1 MRKLILSIFLFP
13 LLSFANPST
22 AIYNLSNDTLVTGQL
37 ESNELSIASITKLM
51 TAYTVLKE
59 EQDLEEKL
67 TVISPRTPNTVLS
80 KGMQLSRRELLD
92 LALVSSDNLA
102 AITLAENFPGGMDS
116 FVERMNI
123 HARSLDLFNT
133 NFVEPTGLNAK
144 NSSTISDVIKLTKAV
159 SDFELV
165 KNAAQLTQVSFV
177 PSIEEKKNKDK
188 KKQKKRTLFNNP
200 TSQYFGKEGIITI
213 KTGFT
218 RAAGFCI
225 TMLVKAN
232 NQMYNVVVLGAK
244 TKQERQKLVDK
255 MLKTIY
261 NA

>member
-1 MRKLILSIFLFP
+1 MRKLFLLVLLYP
-13 LLSFANPST
+13 LLAFSNPTT
-22 AIYNLSNDTLVTGQL
+22 AIYNLSNDTLVVGSL
-37 ESNELSIASITKLM
+37 DSNELSIASITKLM

-59 EQDLEEKL
+59 EQDLDEIL
-67 TVISPRTPNTVLS
+67 TVVSPRTPNTVLS
-80 KGMQLSRRELLD
+80 KGMKLSRRELLD
-92 LALVSSDNLA
+92 LSLVSSDNLA
-102 AITLAENFPGGMDS
+102 AITLAENFPGGLDV

-123 HARSLDLFNT
+123 YARSLELQNT

-159 SDFELV
+159 SEFELV
-165 KNAAQLTQVSFV
+165 KNAAQLTEVSFI
-177 PSIEEKKNKDK
+177 PTIEEKKKKDK
-188 KKQKKRTLFNNP
+188 KQPKRRFSNNP
-200 TSQYFGKEGIITI
+200 TSHYFGKEGVVTI

-232 NQMYNVVVLGAK
+232 NQVYNVVVLGAK

-261 NA
+261 YA